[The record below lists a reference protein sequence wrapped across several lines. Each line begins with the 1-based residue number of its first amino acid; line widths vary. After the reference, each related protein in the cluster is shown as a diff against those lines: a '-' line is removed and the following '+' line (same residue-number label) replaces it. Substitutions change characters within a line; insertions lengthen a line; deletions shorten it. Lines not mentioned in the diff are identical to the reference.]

1 MPLSLQD
8 ELLSEFLTSTRP
20 EPIQFRL
27 TLGEVRYGYGLG
39 WSFAGSFILH
49 AVVIFCIFFLSFTIS
64 RVRPVQLVQVID
76 LNDRA
81 QVIYLPVLG
90 GGAEGNGHPG
100 GLSGIPLKRSAPA
113 AARGTQG
120 FNHPG
125 LQPILSDQPKPD
137 SRRQT
142 LLQPGLKDLLILE
155 RFVPLPNIV
164 QATNA
169 APVLDVRANKP
180 TETSKLRVTPIQAP
194 KLKLSTKALPDLKT
208 AEPDLPVLQAA
219 TAPAENPKLEL
230 PPNEPEPVQALKVSK
245 QRLEKSSAPVAPPKL
260 EQVAPSTT
268 RGADLRN
275 LVALSS
281 TPALPQSSP
290 KIPKAEAHGRFSV
303 SPQANTPQSEPGS
316 KAQGSLPST
325 GAGIGAE
332 TNAPAGN
339 KVDELVAGAGVG
351 TGGSTSAGGGGVG
364 HGAGSGTGWGKGGT
378 GTIGGRGSESGVGL
392 GTASGI
398 TTGSGTGAGGGRGA
412 GNFPGI
418 TIQGGS
424 LSGGGTVG
432 TAGKPTGGYLVPPQ
446 RTYGMTVVST
456 ASSGGG
462 LPDLGVF
469 ASEKV
474 YSVYLDMR
482 TSTSDQIPSWTLQYA
497 PLRAPQEETA
507 SIRKQ
512 ETVTPPYLLVKE
524 VPKLP
529 IEMARKYQRRT
540 VIVYA
545 IMDTQGKLDQ
555 ILVMQSPAAQL
566 TDLILEALNKWV
578 FRPAELD
585 GQPVSIKLLLGVPV
599 YRSE

>member
-8 ELLSEFLTSTRP
+8 ELLSEFLSSTRP
-20 EPIQFRL
+20 EPIPFRL
-27 TLGEVRYGYGLG
+27 TLAEVRYGYRLG

-64 RVRPVQLVQVID
+64 RVRPAELVQVID

-90 GGAEGNGHPG
+90 GGAEGSGHPG

-120 FNHPG
+120 FSYPG
-125 LQPILSDQPKPD
+125 SQPILSDQPKPD
-137 SRRQT
+137 SRKQT
-142 LLQPGLKDLLILE
+142 LLQPGLKDLPILN

-180 TETSKLRVTPIQAP
+180 TETPRTRVTPIQAP
-194 KLKLSTKALPDLKT
+194 KLKLPTKALPDLKT
-208 AEPDLPVLQAA
+208 PEPDLPVLEAA
-219 TAPAENPKLEL
+219 TTPAEKPKLEL
-230 PPNEPEPVQALKVSK
+230 PPNEPEPVQPLKVSK
-245 QRLEKSSAPVAPPKL
+245 QRLEKSSVPVAPPKL
-260 EQVAPSTT
+260 EQVAPSST
-268 RGADLRN
+268 RGPDLQN
-275 LVALSS
+275 LVALSA
-281 TPALPQSSP
+281 TPAQPQSSP
-290 KIPKAEAHGRFSV
+290 KIPQAEAHGRFSV
-303 SPQANTPQSEPGS
+303 SPQAGTPQSEPGS
-316 KAQGSLPST
+316 KAQGSQPST
-325 GAGIGAE
+325 GVGIGTE

-339 KVDELVAGAGVG
+339 KVDELVAGAGTG
-351 TGGSTSAGGGGVG
+351 KGGSTPSGGGGVG
-364 HGAGSGTGWGKGGT
+364 HGAGSGTGWGKGGN
-378 GTIGGRGSESGVGL
+378 GTIGGRGSESGVRL

-398 TTGSGTGAGGGRGA
+398 TTGSGTGAGSGRGA

-424 LSGGGTVG
+424 LSGGGTVA
-432 TAGKPTGGYLVPPQ
+432 TAGKPRGGVLVPPQ
-446 RTYGMTVVST
+446 RAYGMTVVST

-497 PLRAPQEETA
+497 PLRAPQEETS

-529 IEMARKYQRRT
+529 LEIARKYQRRM

-566 TDLILEALNKWV
+566 TDLMLEALNKWV
-578 FRPAELD
+578 FRPAELN

-599 YRSE
+599 FPSE